1 MNKIK
6 KIIVSERIKCKEF
19 ILKNKEKKIL
29 KLQRKLTKEKS
40 DLMMLNKEISNNFEE
55 YNDLKI

>member
-19 ILKNKEKKIL
+19 ISKNKEKKIL